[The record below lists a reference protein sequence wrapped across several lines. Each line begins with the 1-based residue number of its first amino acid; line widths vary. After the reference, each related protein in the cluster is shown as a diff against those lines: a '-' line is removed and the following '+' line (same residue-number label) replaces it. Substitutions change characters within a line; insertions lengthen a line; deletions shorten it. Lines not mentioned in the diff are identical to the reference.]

1 MIYAASLN
9 VVVKKCFG
17 KQAQQ
22 SNLKKICENL
32 ALDPDIT
39 TMDVVIFGPKDA
51 ASPLRAGEISKAL
64 KHKHPDICTIYVY
77 EKDADSDLINADY
90 KKQLR
95 KIKEVGIKDAFEE
108 FVGDHKLKQGKNK
121 VSSADFQV
129 PESDEIGDVTKEEKA
144 EVKYTRAD
152 LTDEKETEEEEEDG
166 FGDEQP
172 GDDEEPEPV
181 VEPLSAEPEPVVVP
195 TEPLDTQVHLQD
207 PLDPNTQVPPIKT
220 DQKLED
226 YIAGVRNYEDW
237 TIFKEMLNKDS
248 ITKHLI
254 EENTE
259 YVGLVNMLDVL
270 DKKIEAVWRDPALT
284 ADMKFEKIKAI
295 GLERS
300 VVRASTNSINVE
312 KAINIIT
319 TIVLSAKRT
328 VEEKIQ
334 SIDAAFYKISTD
346 QKAIMDTSYIDRAI
360 EERTNIQLE
369 LLNIARGIVDIYKS
383 VHNLVSEEILELD
396 RKLPS
401 SNEFIN
407 QMVKPIG
414 VEIFTPQNTSE
425 LVNKLNKAL
434 QENYIIASQLEESV
448 NAVIDTLFAL
458 CEKDEEIIRY
468 QQNMINLL
476 KAHRVEDVI
485 IVNSVLKDILRL
497 WTGADN
503 TGRSSTAITYAGILS
518 RKQNSLLIDLTGRAK
533 FREYGITPM
542 RLEDFMTSRPEKR
555 FLCVEADVQPNA
567 EELQEIVQQLK
578 SRLNYYPYVNVIVPP
593 ENTEMIDQL
602 SADAKCIHYITNCT
616 TESIQVMR
624 DCIQKHTS
632 SNIARKLITIDA
644 PVSPLTIA
652 DSVGCNPTQVQVLTL
667 PNIPAMRAC
676 SLRHD
681 RPYEYED
688 TVLIYEEALR

>member
-129 PESDEIGDVTKEEKA
+129 PESDEIGDVMKEEKA
-144 EVKYTRAD
+144 AVKYTRAD
-152 LTDEKETEEEEEDG
+152 LNDEQETEEDG

-172 GDDEEPEPV
+172 GDDEEPEPEPV